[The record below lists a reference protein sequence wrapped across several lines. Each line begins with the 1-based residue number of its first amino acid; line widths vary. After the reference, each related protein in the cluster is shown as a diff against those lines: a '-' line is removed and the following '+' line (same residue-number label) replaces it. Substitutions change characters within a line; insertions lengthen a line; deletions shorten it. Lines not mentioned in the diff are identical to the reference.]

1 MEKNWLN
8 YIFYYRKADRKIFF
22 FLNQV
27 KCGTDEEPIVLVQ
40 KKEVKDKQKTT
51 YFYNLFKE
59 EYDISPDSNKDDRNY
74 NYYRRIQKQE
84 ERKALRRMSNIKC
97 REFLEIEVLS
107 VSPNSNEI
115 MRSNKYKVNGE

>member
-22 FLNQV
+22 LNQV
-27 KCGTDEEPIVLVQ
+27 KCGTDEKRIVLVQ
-40 KKEVKDKQKTT
+40 KKEVK
-51 YFYNLFKE
+51 
-59 EYDISPDSNKDDRNY
+59 DISPDSNKDDRNY

-115 MRSNKYKVNGE
+115 MRSNKYQVNGE